1 MRVMYTLE
9 LLVSVSGTG
18 FGKRKLLVGCA
29 FVGCGRCPIY
39 AVAIGLMQPCG
50 IIFPGNW
57 LPGPTPAGIA
67 AWPPALICPGTQFA
81 TNFPVLSPQSL
92 NSPPRSL
99 PAPTSTLRPFER

>member
-18 FGKRKLLVGCA
+18 FGKRKLLVCCA
-29 FVGCGRCPIY
+29 FVGCGSCPIY

-57 LPGPTPAGIA
+57 LPGPTPAGRA
-67 AWPPALICPGTQFA
+67 AWQVAVICPGRSMGS
-81 TNFPVLSPQSL
+81 NFTVLSTQSVQSL
-92 NSPPRSL
+92 H
-99 PAPTSTLRPFER
+99 RPICESIE